1 MYSDILL
8 TGSSGFVGSNFLS
21 KFPSARCV
29 VRANADIIAPN
40 FFITELSSKT
50 DWNGAFNNINSI
62 VHLASVIHLNNGK
75 EQEYYSVNVEGT
87 LHLAREAAK
96 SGVKR
101 FVFVSSIGVNG
112 FKTNESPFAVT
123 SVVNP
128 HNAYSQSKYDAEI
141 GLEKIGRE
149 TGLEIVIIRPT
160 LVYGNGAPGK
170 FGLLT
175 KLIKKLPLVPF
186 GLSNNKRDFIS
197 VLNLVDLIMICAK
210 DPRAIG
216 HTFLASDGETVSI
229 KEFTNAIARGLGK
242 NLIQVPVPVWF
253 MTLAARLTGK
263 STMAE
268 QLLGNLQV
276 DSSNARKIL
285 GWIPPYTM
293 EQAMASLSENKK

>member
-1 MYSDILL
+1 MLFRS
-8 TGSSGFVGSNFLS
+8 
-21 KFPSARCV
+21 
-29 VRANADIIAPN
+29 
-40 FFITELSSKT
+40 
-50 DWNGAFNNINSI
+50 
-62 VHLASVIHLNNGK
+62 
-75 EQEYYSVNVEGT
+75 
-87 LHLAREAAK
+87 
-96 SGVKR
+96 VKR

-141 GLEKIGRE
+141 GLENIGRE
-149 TGLEIVIIRPT
+149 TGLEIVIIRPA

-186 GLSNNKRDFIS
+186 GLSNNKRDFIF